1 MQEFLITLHLLVAST
16 SVLINPLPQC
26 LLFPVGTVSST
37 LIVSIIVL
45 PLIFLFLPHFLNTT
59 VTASVVNIINDHD
72 NNNHL
77 HYRCN
82 VNGNND
88 PYIDDAC
95 LCNITDVDAEPNTNH
110 TTNDDNTSWNS
121 YHDDGPYADDIY
133 LFNTPTD
140 NNMTNINNNIH
151 NDTPSDVTAR
161 SRRPTLLLKV

>member
-1 MQEFLITLHLLVAST
+1 MPVVSSRNCFLNSDGINNC
-16 SVLINPLPQC
+16 INPN
-26 LLFPVGTVSST
+26 FSSFYH
-37 LIVSIIVL
+37 
-45 PLIFLFLPHFLNTT
+45 IFNTT
-59 VTASVVNIINDHD
+59 VTVSVVNIINDHD

-95 LCNITDVDAEPNTNH
+95 LCNITDVDAGPNTNH

-133 LFNTPTD
+133 LFNTLTD
-140 NNMTNINNNIH
+140 NNNMTNINNNIY
-151 NDTPSDVTAR
+151 NDTPNDVTAR